1 MRSAF
6 SVLSRV
12 ALAKRLLATL
22 LPALQHQLQ
31 RVMPRCGIHRGTA
44 PGLPLPLAFI
54 LLWLV
59 VGPMLASCTGE
70 ASNEPSSPSLTP
82 AATRQSGG
90 PREATPGSQE
100 GMPSP
105 VATVPEASA
114 TSGSIEAAPEV
125 SVTPTPLLAA
135 TWELTFERTGGFAGL
150 AQLLTVDSQGQATF
164 QDLRS
169 ARLTQG
175 QLSPEEM
182 TELQSLLEGSD
193 FFSQDVSQSRACFD
207 CFNYGIS
214 LTQDSQS
221 RLVRANSLGLD
232 SRLEPLVEWLAE
244 FLGKGLNP

>member
-1 MRSAF
+1 
-6 SVLSRV
+6 
-12 ALAKRLLATL
+12 
-22 LPALQHQLQ
+22 
-31 RVMPRCGIHRGTA
+31 
-44 PGLPLPLAFI
+44 
-54 LLWLV
+54 
-59 VGPMLASCTGE
+59 
-70 ASNEPSSPSLTP
+70 
-82 AATRQSGG
+82 
-90 PREATPGSQE
+90 
-100 GMPSP
+100 
-105 VATVPEASA
+105 
-114 TSGSIEAAPEV
+114 
-125 SVTPTPLLAA
+125 LAA